1 GAVFLGG
8 GVDTHGGDFSIGA
21 VTGDNGQARNKV
33 AVRVKGFADIN
44 TGAGNFTIENVA
56 LVDGSDVPQNM
67 ADHNTGFNGSDW
79 GTLYWL
85 DGINI
90 WGHIASDGTINLQSD
105 QIYMGE
111 NSSLSGKS
119 INIKSLKR
127 IYNKPGIAL
136 FGAKLQAAAGDVT
149 IRAEQSSEG
158 SGIELNRGA
167 SITATQNIILEG
179 ISNNSVNSFGVK
191 VNNSTFNAQHL
202 EVNGVSKQKGT
213 GFALTNITLKGELA
227 KPENVTLS
235 SAGSAMSVT
244 NRLDRTIVTD
254 AERDAILTQWHPE
267 NMTYIDMDGRP
278 IFDDA
283 EKAQKGWG
291 ANYSSDAAPH
301 GGWIFD
307 NTKVNARGDVA
318 LEGVGFTNS
327 TVTVNHGNLKITNGG
342 PVLLNGSTVKVN
354 GKVDIHSSEAGIS
367 LNSAKKGDKVNKGSI
382 TAEGNI
388 SLTADKGF
396 VHVIGGDGEPGRS
409 SITSEEGSI
418 SVKAVCGNEQACNGS
433 GISLQKST
441 LTATSG
447 KITLD
452 GTSEWNSDK
461 ASGVK
466 VENST
471 LDAQS
476 LEVKGVSTKRG
487 TGFALTNTTLNRDRL
502 NTGNVTLSSAGS
514 AAGVINRLD
523 RGIVNSFGY
532 QSMLKNWHPEN
543 MTQID
548 MGGSAIFNGGDEEQ
562 KGWRE
567 NFTTENTPNG
577 GWIFDNTTVNV
588 GGDVELRGVGFTNST
603 VTVNHG
609 NLKIT
614 NGGPVLLNGSKVTVD
629 GSVDIQSSKAGI
641 SLNGVNKGTE
651 EKPDVNKG
659 SISAKGDIKLTATK
673 GPVQVV
679 GVDNDNRNEITSE
692 NGSVS
697 VIAGG
702 GNTAVKLVWTDVSAL
717 KGNITVDGKTE
728 GKYSGVY
735 FGNVSMLASAE
746 TGKINVSAESK
757 GYFDDYQ
764 EYGSLLL
771 GPGNK
776 FTANTMGFNG
786 VNKGEKWGS
795 GVAFANPDGAFP
807 GNPESIFNGNVN
819 ITGTGG
825 RGISFRNTSL
835 KFENGNVAI
844 KGVSDKKYDKVDKWQ
859 GAGAIYFDGV
869 NSDTSTKFN
878 VTLDSANLIMEAD
891 STGAQFPTSDGVGAF
906 AISGVQA
913 DTYLVPGIKFSGKGN
928 VEVIGKSRQGTGVDS
943 RYFDNMG
950 FEGDFKING
959 VSESGEGVN
968 LDSKLNVHLHDAI
981 INGKSKSSAG
991 VNIVTGDGKDVAVNL
1006 GNNTITGES
1015 ETGAG
1020 IVINGKNITI
1030 KDGTLKG
1037 TSASGEEP
1045 GVSLVGGD
1053 NYVFDN
1059 VNVEGESENGDG
1071 VSVRGA
1077 LKMNNGTYV
1086 QGKSSGKGAGVSV
1099 AGELTT
1105 TEGKGVTL
1113 MGQSESGDGVQVAGN
1128 TSLKDATVNGKSG
1141 SGIGANISGGI
1152 DGGEVT
1158 GDSES
1163 GDGVVLAKGADV
1175 QQAVVK
1181 GSSTTGRGV
1190 YVADPD
1196 VKLADSTVEGHSEK
1210 GTGVQ
1215 LNKASVS
1222 GGRLTATSVEGTGL
1236 RVEEGSSADNVVI
1249 SAQTVTGKAIDGEN
1263 GALTTKGTSI
1273 STVGEAGNTNISGNA
1288 KPVPGG
1294 TPSGAVAEALG
1305 NKLSESIAAL
1315 QKTLDTKLAGLDG
1328 LQQTMTTLQMQF
1340 DQAVR
1345 TGAIGQVDLKRL
1357 ETAMNGLSDRLNTA
1371 AELKDAFGALK
1382 TDTGSLEKRLK
1393 KSDVLSAEIQGLT
1406 LPAGGDISAVA
1417 AELGAAKA
1425 LQSATVSLQASLAAR
1440 TEENGKVRLR
1450 LDSLK
1455 QRLKEAQEKGT
1466 AGGAVL
1472 AEMQTQLEGLE
1483 RQQRSYG
1490 ESLVHFR
1497 QSLATVSQDGSRPV
1511 TSRQESVDRLQTAL
1525 SGVSG
1530 ISDMQVSTLGEQL
1543 QQAMIGYAQVVVT
1556 AQGQGGVNAQTSLQ
1570 NRDQQDGF
1578 RAGGEP
1584 PVPVRG
1590 YQTQP
1595 QSVDIHLCDSDRC
1608 RLITLDVGKPS
1619 QVAMAEVTE
1628 SRPDGK

>member
-1 GAVFLGG
+1 DRDGNKSIDSTEGKLNIKLLAGGSSKGAVFLGG
-8 GVDTHGGDFSIGA
+8 KFDTHGGDFSIGA
-21 VTGDNGQARNKV
+21 VTNDRGKARNDV

-56 LVDGSDVPQNM
+56 LVDDSKVPQKM
-67 ADHNTGFNGSDW
+67 ADYSTGYDGGNEGR
-79 GTLYWL
+79 TWL
-85 DGINI
+85 DGINL
-90 WGHIASDGTINLQSD
+90 WGSVTSGGIINLQSSD
-105 QIYMGE
+105 LIYMGDG
-111 NSSLSGKS
+111 SSLSGKS
-119 INIKSLKR
+119 INIKSLGSVFDTAA
-127 IYNKPGIAL
+127 IVL
-136 FGAKLQAAAGDVT
+136 TGAKVNTTDGDVT
-149 IRAEQSSEG
+149 IISTSDGHPHSKEG
-158 SGIELNRGA
+158 SGIALTNNALINA
-167 SITATQNIILEG
+167 SGKIILDG
-179 ISNNSVNSFGVK
+179 KSWNDVNPFGVK
-191 VNNSTFNAQHL
+191 VNGSTFNAKSL
-202 EVNGVSKQKGT
+202 EVKGVSKQKGT
-213 GFALTNITLKGELA
+213 GFALTNITLEGELA

-235 SAGSAMSVT
+235 SAGSAISVT
-244 NRLDRTIVTD
+244 NRLDRSIVNVGN
-254 AERDAILTQWHPE
+254 RDEILTQWHPE
-267 NMTYIDMDGRP
+267 NMTYINMGGDA
-278 IFDDA
+278 IFDDHT
-283 EKAQKGWG
+283 KGWT
-291 ANYSSDAAPH
+291 ADYSSSSAPY
-301 GGWIFD
+301 GGWVFD
-307 NTKVNARGDVA
+307 NTMVNAGGDVA
-318 LEGVGFTNS
+318 LQGVGFTNS
-327 TVTVNHGNLKITNGG
+327 TVRVNHGNLNIANTG
-342 PVLLNGSTVKVN
+342 PVLLNGSTVEVN
-354 GKVDIHSSEAGIS
+354 DGTVNVHSSGGGIS
-367 LNSAKKGDKVNKGSI
+367 LNGVTPVKAGSI
-382 TAEGNI
+382 TAKGDIN
-388 SLTADKGF
+388 LTTDNGF
-396 VHVIGGDGEPGRS
+396 VHVIGVDGESGRS
-409 SITSEEGSI
+409 SITSAEGNI
-418 SVKAVCGNEQACNGS
+418 SVKAVCGNKQACNGS

-441 LTATSG
+441 LTAASG

-452 GTSEWNSDK
+452 GTSEWNSAD

-471 LDAQS
+471 LDAKS
-476 LEVKGVSTKRG
+476 LEVKGVSTKQG
-487 TGFALTNTTLNRDRL
+487 TGFALTNTTLN
-502 NTGNVTLSSAGS
+502 GNLATPSSVTLSSAGS

-523 RGIVNSFGY
+523 HSIVNAGNRDEI
-532 QSMLKNWHPEN
+532 LLGWHPEN

-548 MGGSAIFNGGDEEQ
+548 MGGSAIFDDSDKEQ
-562 KGWRE
+562 KGWRGG
-567 NFTTENTPNG
+567 FTTETTPNG
-577 GWIFDNTTVNV
+577 GWIFDNTTVNA
-588 GGDVELRGVGFTNST
+588 GGSVELQGVGFTNST
-603 VTVNHG
+603 VTVSKG
-609 NLKIT
+609 DLKIT
-614 NGGPVLLNGSKVTVD
+614 NGGPVLLNGSTVTVD
-629 GSVDIQSSKAGI
+629 GSVELLSSEAGI
-641 SLNGVNKGTE
+641 SLNGVNKGTK
-651 EKPDVNKG
+651 EKPVVNKG
-659 SISAKGDIKLTATK
+659 SIIAGGNIILTADK

-679 GVDNDNRNEITSE
+679 GVNDGNRNEITSA

-702 GNTAVKLVWTDVSAL
+702 GDTAVKLARTDVSAL
-717 KGNITVDGKTE
+717 KGDITVDGKTE
-728 GKYSGVY
+728 GKKSGVY
-735 FGNVSMLASAE
+735 FGNVSMAASTE
-746 TGKINVSAESK
+746 TGQINVTAEST
-757 GYFDDYQ
+757 GIFDDYQ

-786 VNKGEKWGS
+786 VNKGGRLGS

-844 KGVSDKKYDKVDKWQ
+844 KGVSDKKYDQVNKWQ

-869 NSDTSTKFN
+869 NSGTSTKFN
-878 VTLDSANLIMEAD
+878 VALEDARLTMEAD
-891 STGAQFPTSDGVGAF
+891 STRAQFPTSDGVGAF

-913 DTYLVPGIKFSGKGN
+913 DTYLVPGIKFSGTGS

-991 VNIVTGDGKDVAVNL
+991 VNIVTGDGEGVEVNL

-1053 NYVFDN
+1053 NYVFDH
-1059 VNVEGESENGDG
+1059 VNVEGESKDGDG

-1077 LKMNNGTYV
+1077 LKVNNGTSV
-1086 QGKSSGKGAGVSV
+1086 QGTSSGKGAGVSV

-1196 VKLADSTVEGHSEK
+1196 VKLANSTVEGHSEK

-1215 LNKASVS
+1215 LNKASMS

-1263 GALTTKGTSI
+1263 KALTATGDTRI
-1273 STVGEAGNTNISGNA
+1273 STVGEAGNTNISDGA
-1288 KPVPGG
+1288 QPAPGG
-1294 TPSGAVAEALG
+1294 TPTSVMKEAFG
-1305 NKLSESIAAL
+1305 NKLRENISAL
-1315 QKTLDTKLAGLDG
+1315 QKTLDVKLAGLDG

-1345 TGAIGQVDLKRL
+1345 TGAIGQADLKRL
-1357 ETAMNGLSDRLNTA
+1357 ETAMNDLGVRLDNVKK
-1371 AELKDAFGALK
+1371 LKDAFGALK
-1382 TDTGSLEKRLK
+1382 TDTGSLEERLK

-1425 LQSATVSLQASLAAR
+1425 
-1440 TEENGKVRLR
+1440 
-1450 LDSLK
+1450 
-1455 QRLKEAQEKGT
+1455 
-1466 AGGAVL
+1466 
-1472 AEMQTQLEGLE
+1472 
-1483 RQQRSYG
+1483 
-1490 ESLVHFR
+1490 
-1497 QSLATVSQDGSRPV
+1497 
-1511 TSRQESVDRLQTAL
+1511 
-1525 SGVSG
+1525 
-1530 ISDMQVSTLGEQL
+1530 
-1543 QQAMIGYAQVVVT
+1543 
-1556 AQGQGGVNAQTSLQ
+1556 
-1570 NRDQQDGF
+1570 
-1578 RAGGEP
+1578 
-1584 PVPVRG
+1584 
-1590 YQTQP
+1590 
-1595 QSVDIHLCDSDRC
+1595 
-1608 RLITLDVGKPS
+1608 
-1619 QVAMAEVTE
+1619 
-1628 SRPDGK
+1628 